1 MKEKTGNARIYR
13 TYKFDALILNAEGI
27 RYIVNMNDEILS
39 LEKWNKIKFEI
50 DKFYYEGEEDEQ

>member
-1 MKEKTGNARIYR
+1 MKEKMSNAKIYR
-13 TYKFDALILNAEGI
+13 TYKFDTLILNAEGM